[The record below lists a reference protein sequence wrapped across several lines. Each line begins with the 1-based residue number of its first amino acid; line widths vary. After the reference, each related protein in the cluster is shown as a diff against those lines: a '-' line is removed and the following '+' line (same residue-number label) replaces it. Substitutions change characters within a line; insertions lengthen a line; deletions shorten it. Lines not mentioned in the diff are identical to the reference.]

1 MAATTADDG
10 ACASFFW
17 SGRTTRSG
25 GAAKVARSAT
35 RRARGTARKAVH
47 DLWAWLTGTAYR
59 PERHYM
65 RGGRTAA
72 GPTLG
77 GDVARGDPAGAGWPL
92 SAALLRSPTG
102 GAGPRYA
109 DGGIAP

>member
-1 MAATTADDG
+1 MAAATASDVT
-10 ACASFFW
+10 CSRSFRMGFAA
-17 SGRTTRSG
+17 RPG
-25 GAAKVARSAT
+25 GVAVSTRSAT
-35 RRARGTARKAVH
+35 RRGRGGAGTAVR

-65 RGGRTAA
+65 RGGRTAT

-77 GDVARGDPAGAGWPL
+77 GDGARGNPAGAGWPL
-92 SAALLRSPTG
+92 SAALLRSPAG
-102 GAGPRYA
+102 GAGPRCA